1 MRGLKFTKTVDVIEI
16 YDDVIS
22 LSQQATHKNAE
33 H

>member
-22 LSQQATHKNAE
+22 LSQQAKHKNVE

>member
-22 LSQQATHKNAE
+22 LRQQAKHKNAE